1 MVVRRRDGLLRIVV
15 SDDGIGGADGTR
27 GTGLRGLAD
36 RVSGVDGR
44 LFVDSPAGGPTVL
57 TVELPCVS

>member
-1 MVVRRRDGLLRIVV
+1 MLRIVV
-15 SDDGIGGADGTR
+15 TDDGAGGADPAL

-44 LFVDSPAGGPTVL
+44 LHVVSPPGGPTVL
-57 TVELPCVS
+57 TVELPCAS

>member
-1 MVVRRRDGLLRIVV
+1 VVRRLDESVRIVIT
-15 SDDGIGGADGTR
+15 DDGVGGADPAAGS
-27 GTGLRGLAD
+27 GLSGLAD

-44 LFVDSPAGGPTVL
+44 LWVDSPAGGPTVL